1 MGTMMYRIQ
10 VLGTLY
16 AILFYVQGTPKWL
29 PAIVLVLTVFGAAVA
44 GILSLLE
51 KEENHANR

>member
-1 MGTMMYRIQ
+1 MMYRIQ